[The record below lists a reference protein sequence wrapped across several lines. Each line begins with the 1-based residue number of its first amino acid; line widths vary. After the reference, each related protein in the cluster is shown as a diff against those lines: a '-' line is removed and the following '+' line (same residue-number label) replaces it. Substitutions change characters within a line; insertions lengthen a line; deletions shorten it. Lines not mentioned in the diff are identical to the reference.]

1 MKTVCDHLLFDH
13 QRCDAIFE
21 RVVACIAQGGWRA
34 AEPGFQDF
42 LEAFQRHVRMEE
54 RVLLPAFQQC
64 MKGADAVI
72 ALLRSEHRQILAML
86 ERMSDTVKRRDKVEF
101 LLHAET
107 FTMLKKQHGMKEEEM
122 LYPLLD
128 RLPGEKRRDIVHAM
142 RKDLDLCE
150 EALTV

>member
-13 QRCDAIFE
+13 QRCDKLFE
-21 RVVACIAQGGWRA
+21 HAEACILHRDWDT
-34 AEPGFQDF
+34 AEPGFHQF
-42 LEAFQRHVRMEE
+42 LEAFQRHVQMEE

-101 LLHAET
+101 LLHSET

-128 RLPGEKRRDIVHAM
+128 RLPNGTRDNIIQAM
-142 RKDLDLCE
+142 REHLGLCE
-150 EALTV
+150 ETTTV